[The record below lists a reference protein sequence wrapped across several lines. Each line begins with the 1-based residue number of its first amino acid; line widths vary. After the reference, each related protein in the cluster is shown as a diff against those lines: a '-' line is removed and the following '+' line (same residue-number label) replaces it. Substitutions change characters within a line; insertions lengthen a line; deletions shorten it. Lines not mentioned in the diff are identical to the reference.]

1 MSHFLHYSGEGVTFD
16 VNVKDDHGD
25 TPLHEACICGNL
37 PILKE
42 LLNQGAKIDIKN
54 ADEEISL
61 HIACKKG
68 FGTIVHEILCRG
80 NNQREKLLEA
90 RDKESNSPLHL
101 AVESGD
107 VETVKVLLQFEAN
120 PSMSNDAKVVPMHI
134 AAARGYMDIAEKLLE
149 YDKDCK
155 DCLDTQQQSPLHYAA
170 RANQVAMINFLL
182 SE

>member
-1 MSHFLHYSGEGVTFD
+1 MQ
-16 VNVKDDHGD
+16 DDHGD

-42 LLNQGAKIDIKN
+42 LLNHDANIHIKN

-68 FGTIVHEILCRG
+68 FVTIVQEILCRN
-80 NNQREKLLEA
+80 NNQREKLIEA
-90 RDKESNSPLHL
+90 HDKESNSPLHL

-107 VETVKVLLQFEAN
+107 LETVKVLFDFEAK
-120 PSMSNDAKVVPMHI
+120 PSIPNDGKVVPMHI
-134 AAARGYMDIAEKLLE
+134 AAAHGYMEIAEMLLE
-149 YDKDCK
+149 FDKDCK

>member
-1 MSHFLHYSGEGVTFD
+1 MQ
-16 VNVKDDHGD
+16 DDHGD

-42 LLNQGAKIDIKN
+42 LLNHGAIIDIKN

-61 HIACKKG
+61 HTACKKG
-68 FGTIVHEILCRG
+68 FVTIVKEILCRG
-80 NNQREKLLEA
+80 NNQREELLEA

-107 VETVKVLLQFEAN
+107 LKTVEALLEVEAQ
-120 PSMSNDAKVVPMHI
+120 PSMPNDAKVVPMHI
-134 AAARGYMDIAEKLLE
+134 AAAHGYMEIAEMLLE
-149 YDKDCK
+149 SDKDCK
-155 DCLDTQQQSPLHYAA
+155 DCLDIQQQSPLHYAA
-170 RANQVAMINFLL
+170 RANQVAMIKFLL